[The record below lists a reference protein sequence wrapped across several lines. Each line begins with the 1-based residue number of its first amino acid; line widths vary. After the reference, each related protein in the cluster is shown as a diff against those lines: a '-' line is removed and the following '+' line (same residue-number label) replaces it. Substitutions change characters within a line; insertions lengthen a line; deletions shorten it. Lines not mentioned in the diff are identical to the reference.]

1 MHEKSK
7 ILEEGIY
14 NHFASKY
21 GVLDKHKHTA
31 QRKPRNHNRP
41 LKRLRKERN
50 EDRKELRKA
59 RKEKQDE
66 QAILDL
72 AKKFQLLL
80 RLHSKTKKASLKTRA
95 NLEAKK
101 ARSECAKSF
110 WKFAAKILDDKH
122 SSTVDPGFTSQTAE
136 TFFKDIYSSNPRT
149 FQ

>member
-1 MHEKSK
+1 MVEVTHMFLQCSVDEKSK

-21 GVLDKHKHTA
+21 SVLDKHKHTA
-31 QRKPRNHNRP
+31 QHKPRNHNRP
-41 LKRLRKERN
+41 LKRLRKEGN
-50 EDRKELRKA
+50 EARKELRKA

-66 QAILDL
+66 KAILDL

-80 RLHSKTKKASLKTRA
+80 RLHSKTKKAW
-95 NLEAKK
+95 
-101 ARSECAKSF
+101 SECAKSF
-110 WKFAAKILDDKH
+110 WKFAAKILDGKH
-122 SSTVDPGFTSQTAE
+122 SSTVDPGFTFQTAE